1 MANVTFNAKAGETIG
16 RELLVALLNTGTSD
30 APVWSPVGRR
40 VNDSTAEY
48 DWQNETEKDIVGNT
62 YTTKKK
68 PIITQTFDPW
78 SLSGGDAA
86 QQKIYQ
92 LAVVEQN
99 AQALSNMD
107 MLIAHYYTKE
117 GETTASFA
125 ERYDGCSIDVT
136 GIGGEG
142 GGNIAMPIE
151 VVYGGNR
158 TIGTVTK
165 DESGVVTF
173 TPEVSV

>member
-1 MANVTFNAKAGETIG
+1 MADVTINANTGETIA

-30 APVWSPVGRR
+30 SPVWSPVGRR
-40 VNDSTAEY
+40 VNESAAEY
-48 DWQNETEKDIVGNT
+48 DWSNETEQDILGNVFT
-62 YTTKKK
+62 SKKK

-78 SLSGGDAA
+78 SLTGGDAA

-107 MLIAHYYTKE
+107 MLIAHYYTKN

-125 ERYDGCSIDVT
+125 ERYSGCSIDVT
-136 GIGGEG
+136 SIGGEG
-142 GGNIAMPIE
+142 GGSIAMPID
-151 VVYGGNR
+151 VTYGGTR
-158 TIGTVTK
+158 TVGSVVK
-165 DESGVVTF
+165 NESGVVTF
-173 TPEVSV
+173 TPEVTV